1 MSWVEWGCAAVPRE
15 RVIYMT
21 EGMGASIGLRPAT
34 WAAKD
39 GPETLTL
46 SGLRHERTLQKSGQ
60 APGA

>member
-1 MSWVEWGCAAVPRE
+1 
-15 RVIYMT
+15 MT
-21 EGMGASIGLRPAT
+21 EGMGASIGRRPAT